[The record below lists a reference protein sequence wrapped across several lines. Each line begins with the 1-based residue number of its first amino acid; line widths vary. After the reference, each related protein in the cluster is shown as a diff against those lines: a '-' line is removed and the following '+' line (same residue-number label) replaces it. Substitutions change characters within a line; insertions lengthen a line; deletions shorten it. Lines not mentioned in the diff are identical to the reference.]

1 MIAVSDLLK
10 HYPDS
15 ATPIIDQLSLEVAAG
30 QSVSIQ
36 GASGCGK
43 STLLA
48 LLAGF
53 EQSTGGTIVI
63 AGHAIERLSQQ
74 AADAFRMHHLG
85 VIFQQ
90 FNLLDCFNVWDN
102 VAFTARLKGNYN
114 ADRQQALLCNLGL
127 AQRLKA
133 PVSMLSG
140 GEQQRVA
147 IAVALA
153 NNPPLLLADE
163 PTGELDDATAS
174 EVLDLFGTVNQELDT
189 TIVIVTHDP
198 EIAYKV
204 GRVVMIRD
212 GKTSTEIRRKRE
224 YTRRITGSVDTE
236 TPLEEYTLVD
246 GAGRVQ
252 LPREFLEELKIH
264 DRATVRIEDGKVT
277 IVSAEE

>member
-15 ATPIIDQLSLEVAAG
+15 SSPIIDQLSLNVIAG

-53 EQSTGGTIVI
+53 EQSSGGTTVI
-63 AGHAIERLSQQ
+63 AGHALERLSQE

-114 ADRQQALLCNLGL
+114 ASRQQTLLNNLGL
-127 AQRLKA
+127 AERHKA

-147 IAVALA
+147 IARAL
-153 NNPPLLLADE
+153 NHLPDVVLADE
-163 PTGELDDATAS
+163 PTGNLDEQTSDVVS
-174 EVLDLFGTVNQELDT
+174 QLLFNYCQEQGAAL
-189 TIVIVTHDP
+189 VVVTHSSDV
-198 EIAYKV
+198 ARRAQTQYRLHQ
-204 GRVVMIRD
+204 GRLAQV
-212 GKTSTEIRRKRE
+212 
-224 YTRRITGSVDTE
+224 
-236 TPLEEYTLVD
+236 
-246 GAGRVQ
+246 
-252 LPREFLEELKIH
+252 
-264 DRATVRIEDGKVT
+264 
-277 IVSAEE
+277 

>member
-114 ADRQQALLCNLGL
+114 ASRQQTLLNNLGL
-127 AQRLKA
+127 ADRHKA

-147 IAVALA
+147 IARAL
-153 NNPPLLLADE
+153 NHLPDVVLADE
-163 PTGELDDATAS
+163 PTGNLDEQTSDIVS
-174 EVLDLFGTVNQELDT
+174 QLLFNYCQEQGAAL
-189 TIVIVTHDP
+189 VVVTHSSDV
-198 EIAYKV
+198 ARRAQTQYRLHQ
-204 GRVVMIRD
+204 GRL
-212 GKTSTEIRRKRE
+212 G
-224 YTRRITGSVDTE
+224 
-236 TPLEEYTLVD
+236 P
-246 GAGRVQ
+246 A
-252 LPREFLEELKIH
+252 
-264 DRATVRIEDGKVT
+264 
-277 IVSAEE
+277 

>member
-114 ADRQQALLCNLGL
+114 ASRQQTLLNNLGL
-127 AQRLKA
+127 ADRHKA

-147 IAVALA
+147 IARAL
-153 NNPPLLLADE
+153 NHLPDVVLADE
-163 PTGELDDATAS
+163 PTGNLDEQTSDIVS
-174 EVLDLFGTVNQELDT
+174 QLLFNYCQEQGAAL
-189 TIVIVTHDP
+189 VVVTHSSDV
-198 EIAYKV
+198 ARRAQTQYRLHQ
-204 GRVVMIRD
+204 GRLAQV
-212 GKTSTEIRRKRE
+212 
-224 YTRRITGSVDTE
+224 
-236 TPLEEYTLVD
+236 
-246 GAGRVQ
+246 
-252 LPREFLEELKIH
+252 
-264 DRATVRIEDGKVT
+264 
-277 IVSAEE
+277 

>member
-1 MIAVSDLLK
+1 MIAVSDLIK

-15 ATPIIDQLSLEVAAG
+15 ATPIIDQLSLNVIAG

-53 EQSTGGTIVI
+53 EQSSGGTIVI
-63 AGHAIERLSQQ
+63 AGHALESLSQE

-114 ADRQQALLCNLGL
+114 ASRQQSLLENLGL
-127 AQRLKA
+127 AERHKA
-133 PVSMLSG
+133 PASMLSG

-147 IAVALA
+147 IARAL
-153 NNPPLLLADE
+153 NHQPDVVLADE
-163 PTGELDDATAS
+163 PTGNLDEQTSDVVS
-174 EVLDLFGTVNQELDT
+174 QLLFNYCQEQGAAL
-189 TIVIVTHDP
+189 VVVTHSSDV
-198 EIAYKV
+198 ARRAQTQYRLHQ
-204 GRVVMIRD
+204 GR
-212 GKTSTEIRRKRE
+212 
-224 YTRRITGSVDTE
+224 
-236 TPLEEYTLVD
+236 LALV
-246 GAGRVQ
+246 
-252 LPREFLEELKIH
+252 
-264 DRATVRIEDGKVT
+264 
-277 IVSAEE
+277 

>member
-15 ATPIIDQLSLEVAAG
+15 SSPIIDQLSLNVIAG

-114 ADRQQALLCNLGL
+114 ADRQQTLLCNLGL

-147 IAVALA
+147 IARAL
-153 NNPPLLLADE
+153 NHLPEVVLADE
-163 PTGELDDATAS
+163 PTGNLDEQTS
-174 EVLDLFGTVNQELDT
+174 EVVSQLLFNYCQEQGAAL
-189 TIVIVTHDP
+189 VVVTHSLDV
-198 EIAYKV
+198 ARRAQTQYRLHQ
-204 GRVVMIRD
+204 GRL
-212 GKTSTEIRRKRE
+212 G
-224 YTRRITGSVDTE
+224 
-236 TPLEEYTLVD
+236 P
-246 GAGRVQ
+246 A
-252 LPREFLEELKIH
+252 
-264 DRATVRIEDGKVT
+264 
-277 IVSAEE
+277 